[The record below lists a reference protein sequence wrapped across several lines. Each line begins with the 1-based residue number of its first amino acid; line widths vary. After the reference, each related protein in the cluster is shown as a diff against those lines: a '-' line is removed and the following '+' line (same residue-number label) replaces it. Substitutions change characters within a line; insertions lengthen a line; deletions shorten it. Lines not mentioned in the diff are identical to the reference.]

1 MRKPDFQIALCAALL
16 VLLLSLSAFAQN
28 STTGT
33 QSSGPAKQKPDQK
46 EDQKPEQI
54 IKRAIDVYG
63 GAAYLNVHTI
73 IGRGFYTTYRDGAS
87 QLPARFVDYIVYPD
101 KERTEFTGG
110 GTHLIQT
117 NFGDQGWN
125 FDGATKTIKDQKP
138 EQIEDFKFAVKTSID
153 YLLRGN
159 WRPEGAKLSYVGRR
173 EAGLAKRNETI

>member
-1 MRKPDFQIALCAALL
+1 MSRFLQIVLVAL
-16 VLLLSLSAFAQN
+16 VLLAGTPLANVNVQDKKSSL
-28 STTGT
+28 
-33 QSSGPAKQKPDQK
+33 D
-46 EDQKPEQI
+46 DQKPEQI

-63 GAAYLNVHTI
+63 GSVYLNVHTI
-73 IGRGFYTTYRDGAS
+73 IGRGFYTMYRDGLS

-110 GTHLIQT
+110 GTHLIQA

-159 WRPEGAKLSYVGRR
+159 WRKERAKLR
-173 EAGLAKRNETI
+173 